1 MRRRIVRRPR
11 RDAPIAM
18 IGRRRDGIMA
28 ADRDE
33 ETDAAM
39 AQWYY
44 SDEERNRHGPLEP
57 AQMIALHE
65 RGELGP
71 DALVWRDGLSQWRP
85 WRELAGE
92 LIAAPGFAPAADPAA
107 AERASAER
115 TAAAVAA
122 ALAQADTEAAP
133 ATGAASSAPDS
144 AVAAASATAA
154 AASDPHSPY
163 SAPRAAVAEGSQVV
177 QGQEVVAAG
186 FWRRAAAYLIDSTL
200 VGVAYYS
207 LFTALL
213 LLVFLVGVVG
223 DGTRWLENGNAMS
236 VLMMVFGYGLYGL
249 ISVGYYA
256 GMESSSMQATLG
268 KLAVGIKVVGADG
281 ARLSRG
287 RALGRWASSFAS
299 YATLGVGYL
308 MVAFTDR
315 KRGLHDLIAGTQVVD
330 RWAYTARAELQRH
343 ELGPVT
349 WVVLILG
356 GVVWLGVIGF
366 VGAALALGL
375 R

>member
-1 MRRRIVRRPR
+1 
-11 RDAPIAM
+11 M
-18 IGRRRDGIMA
+18 IGRRCDGIMA
-28 ADRDE
+28 ADPDQ

-57 AQMIALHE
+57 AQMIERHQ

-71 DALVWRDGLSQWRP
+71 DTLVWRDGLSQWRP

-122 ALAQADTEAAP
+122 AIGQADAQADARAHIDPAPGGGAVSAAP
-133 ATGAASSAPDS
+133 SPAATP
-144 AVAAASATAA
+144 AAATDPAATPAP
-154 AASDPHSPY
+154 SDPHSPY

-186 FWRRAAAYLIDSTL
+186 FWRRVAAYVIDSTL

-213 LLVFLVGVVG
+213 LLVFLLGVVG
-223 DGTRWLENGNAMS
+223 DSTRWLESGNAMS

-268 KLAVGIKVVGADG
+268 KLAVGIKVVDAHG
-281 ARLSRG
+281 ARLTRG
-287 RALGRWASSFAS
+287 RALGRWAASFVS

-308 MVAFTDR
+308 MVAFTEH
-315 KRGLHDLIAGTQVVD
+315 KRGLHDLVASTQVVD
-330 RWAYTARAELQRH
+330 RWAYTARAELQRR

-356 GVVWLGVIGF
+356 GLVWLAVLGF
-366 VGAALALGL
+366 LGAALALGM